1 MGPLARR
8 EYVSHRQGRY
18 GQASGR
24 PGKSRLRETLNPF
37 ELSAAINKKLASI
50 WALASKANLRSAEKP
65 RVRKEPYWQKAREY
79 ELPTHLFLPLRNIEM
94 SRMRAQWATESRL
107 RAN

>member
-1 MGPLARR
+1 
-8 EYVSHRQGRY
+8 
-18 GQASGR
+18 
-24 PGKSRLRETLNPF
+24 
-37 ELSAAINKKLASI
+37 
-50 WALASKANLRSAEKP
+50 
-65 RVRKEPYWQKAREY
+65 VRKEPYWQKAREY